1 MCTAVTY
8 KTNDFYFGRNLD
20 YETEFGESVVI
31 MPRKYNVSMSN
42 SDMLGGDY
50 AVCGM
55 AHVEKGFPLF
65 YDAMNEK
72 GLCAA
77 GLNFVGN
84 AFYNK
89 PSDKKYN
96 VAQYEF
102 IPWLLARCANLEE
115 AKKSINK
122 MNMTDTP
129 FSENLPSAM
138 LHWLIS
144 DKTGSVTLE
153 ITKSGMFLYDNPVG
167 VLTNNPPFSMQLFSL
182 NNYMSLSS
190 SNPEN
195 RFGDVELSVY
205 SRGMG
210 ALGLPGDLSSQSR
223 FIRACFAKLN
233 SKSEPEEAASVSQFF
248 HILGATEQQR
258 GCCEVGKGK
267 YEITIYSSCC
277 NADKGIY
284 YYKTYENSAITAVDM
299 KKEKLGGG
307 RLICY
312 PLRNKQ
318 EVFFEN

>member
-8 KTNDFYFGRNLD
+8 KTKDFYFGRNLD

-31 MPRKYNVSMSN
+31 MPREYNVSMSG
-42 SDMLGGDY
+42 SDRLGGDY

-55 AHVEKGFPLF
+55 AHVEKDFPLF

-102 IPWLLARCANLEE
+102 IPWLLARCASLEE
-115 AKKSINK
+115 AKKSINE

-167 VLTNNPPFSMQLFSL
+167 VLTNNPPFPMQLFSL

-190 SNPEN
+190 SSPEN

-205 SRGMG
+205 SR
-210 ALGLPGDLSSQSR
+210 
-223 FIRACFAKLN
+223 
-233 SKSEPEEAASVSQFF
+233 
-248 HILGATEQQR
+248 
-258 GCCEVGKGK
+258 
-267 YEITIYSSCC
+267 
-277 NADKGIY
+277 
-284 YYKTYENSAITAVDM
+284 
-299 KKEKLGGG
+299 
-307 RLICY
+307 
-312 PLRNKQ
+312 
-318 EVFFEN
+318 